1 MPENQE
7 NNSLEEALK
16 SIRHGDIRRR
26 IRYDEATGDFVVEDA
41 DAPLEEGSQDATTFA
56 GEGYA

>member
-7 NNSLEEALK
+7 NYALDEVLK
-16 SIRHGDIRRR
+16 SIRRGDIRRR

-41 DAPLEEGSQDATTFA
+41 DTPLEEGSQDATIFA